1 LKTPQ
6 FLLLLRAWQRMPVRA
21 LTLFLLTIMTGALY
35 VAEAQ
40 TIGLERERGRMIL
53 SAIKKDIKD
62 NYYDPTFHGVDL
74 DARFKAAD
82 EKIKSASSNGQIF
95 RIIAAAVDVLNDSH
109 TFMIPPERSARTDYG
124 WQMQMIGSKP
134 FITAVKPGSDAEA
147 QGIKVGDEIYS
158 IDGFEPTRENLW
170 KMQYVYYG
178 LEPRSAVQFVVI
190 GKDGQQR
197 EVLVKSKV
205 SQGKPIKDLFNDM
218 FDLIR
223 QSESASRLYRQ
234 RSAEVGQDL
243 FIWKM
248 PEFYMTD
255 DKLDAMMD
263 KARDHKAL
271 VLDLRGNGGGA
282 VDTLKRLVSH
292 FFDHEIKTADIKT
305 RKETKPE
312 LVKPRGDKVFKG
324 QLVVLVDSQS
334 ASASEVF
341 ARIIQL
347 EKRGTVIGDRTSG
360 AVMQSRYYDHELG
373 NDIIMYYG
381 VNVTNADV
389 IMSDGKSLEGVGVTP
404 DKLSLPTA
412 ADMRAG
418 RDPVLAHAAE
428 LLGVK
433 LEPEKAYA
441 FFPVEWQ
448 K

>member
-1 LKTPQ
+1 
-6 FLLLLRAWQRMPVRA
+6 
-21 LTLFLLTIMTGALY
+21 MTTSALY
-35 VAEAQ
+35 VAQAQ

-53 SAIKKDIKD
+53 GAIKKDIKD

-82 EKIKSASSNGQIF
+82 EKIKSATSNGQIF
-95 RIIAAAVDVLNDSH
+95 RIIAGALDVLNDSH

-134 FITAVKPGSDAEA
+134 FIIAVKPGSDAEA

-158 IDGFEPTRENLW
+158 IDGFEPTRDNLW

-178 LEPRSAVQFVVI
+178 LEPRSAVQLVVI

-205 SQGKPIKDLFNDM
+205 SQGKPIKDLFYDM

-234 RSAEVGQDL
+234 RSTEVGQDL

-248 PEFYMTD
+248 PEFFMTD
-255 DKLDAMMD
+255 EKLDAMMD
-263 KARDHKAL
+263 KARDHKAM
-271 VLDLRGNGGGA
+271 VLDLRGNGGGS
-282 VDTLKRLVSH
+282 VDTLNRLISY
-292 FFDHEIKTADIKT
+292 FFDHEIKTADLKT

-312 LVKPRGDKVFKG
+312 TVKSRGDKVFKG
-324 QLVVLVDSQS
+324 QVVVLVDSQS

-347 EKRGTVIGDRTSG
+347 EKRGIVLGDRTSG

-373 NDIIMYYG
+373 NDILMFYG
-381 VNVTNADV
+381 VSVTNADV
-389 IMSDGKSLEGVGVTP
+389 IMADGKSLEGVGVTP
-404 DKLSLPTA
+404 DELRLPTA

>member
-1 LKTPQ
+1 LKTQQ
-6 FLLLLRAWQRMPVRA
+6 FLLLWAWRRVPVHA
-21 LTLFLLTIMTGALY
+21 LTFFLLMITMGALY
-35 VAEAQ
+35 VAQAQ
-40 TIGLERERGRMIL
+40 TISLERERGRIIL
-53 SAIKKDIKD
+53 STIKKDIKD
-62 NYYDPTFHGVDL
+62 NYYDPTFRGVDL
-74 DARFKAAD
+74 DARFKSAD

-95 RIIAAAVDVLNDSH
+95 RIIAAALDALNDSH

-134 FITAVKPGSDAEA
+134 FIIAVKPGSDAEA
-147 QGIKVGDEIYS
+147 QGIKIGDEIYS
-158 IDGFEPTRENLW
+158 IDGYEPTRDNLW

-178 LEPRSAVQFVVI
+178 LEPRSAVQLVVI

-205 SQGKPIKDLFNDM
+205 SQGKPLKDLFYDM

-223 QSESASRLYRQ
+223 ESERASRLYRQ

-255 DKLDAMMD
+255 EKLDAMMD
-263 KARDHKAL
+263 KVRDHKAL
-271 VLDLRGNGGGA
+271 ILDLRGNGGGSA
-282 VDTLKRLVSH
+282 NTFKRLVSY
-292 FFDHEIKTADIKT
+292 FFDHEIKTAELKS
-305 RKETKPE
+305 RKETKLE
-312 LVKPRGDKVFKG
+312 IVKPRGDKVFKG
-324 QLVVLVDSQS
+324 QVTVLVDSRS
-334 ASASEVF
+334 ASAAEMF

-347 EKRGTVIGDRTSG
+347 EKRGTVLGDRTSG
-360 AVMQSRYYDHELG
+360 AVMQSRYYDHEVG
-373 NDIIMYYG
+373 TDILMFYG
-381 VNVTNADV
+381 VSVTNADV

-404 DKLSLPTA
+404 DELRLPTA
-412 ADMRAG
+412 EDMRAG
-418 RDPVLAHAAE
+418 RDPVLARAAE

-441 FFPVEWQ
+441 LFPIEWQ

>member
-1 LKTPQ
+1 MKTHQ
-6 FLLLLRAWQRMPVRA
+6 FLLLLCAWRRVPVHA
-21 LTLFLLTIMTGALY
+21 LTFFLFVITMGAFY
-35 VAEAQ
+35 VAQAQ
-40 TIGLERERGRMIL
+40 TISLERERGRIIL
-53 SAIKKDIKD
+53 TTIKKDIKD
-62 NYYDPTFHGVDL
+62 NYYDPTFRGIDL
-74 DARFKAAD
+74 DARFKNAD
-82 EKIKSASSNGQIF
+82 EKIKSATSNGQIF
-95 RIIAAAVDVLNDSH
+95 RIIAGALDALNDSH

-134 FITAVKPGSDAEA
+134 FIIAVKPGSDAEA
-147 QGIKVGDEIYS
+147 QGIKIGDEIYS
-158 IDGFEPTRENLW
+158 IDGFEPTRDNLW

-178 LEPRSAVQFVVI
+178 LEPRAAVQLVVI

-205 SQGKPIKDLFNDM
+205 SQGKPLKDLFYDM

-223 QSESASRLYRQ
+223 ESERASRLYRQ

-248 PEFYMTD
+248 PEFYMSD
-255 DKLDAMMD
+255 EKLDAMMD

-271 VLDLRGNGGGA
+271 ILDLRGNGGGA
-282 VDTLKRLVSH
+282 ANTLKRLVSY
-292 FFDHEIKTADIKT
+292 FFDREIKTAELKS

-312 LVKPRGDKVFKG
+312 IVKPRGDKVFKG
-324 QLVVLVDSQS
+324 QVTVLVDSRS
-334 ASASEVF
+334 ASAAEMF

-347 EKRGTVIGDRTSG
+347 EKRGTVLGDRTSG
-360 AVMQSRYYDHELG
+360 AVMQSRYYDHEIG
-373 NDIIMYYG
+373 TDILMFYG
-381 VNVTNADV
+381 VSVTNADV

-404 DKLSLPTA
+404 DELRLPTA
-412 ADMRAG
+412 EDMRAG
-418 RDPVLAHAAE
+418 RDPVLARAAE

-441 FFPVEWQ
+441 LFPIEWQ